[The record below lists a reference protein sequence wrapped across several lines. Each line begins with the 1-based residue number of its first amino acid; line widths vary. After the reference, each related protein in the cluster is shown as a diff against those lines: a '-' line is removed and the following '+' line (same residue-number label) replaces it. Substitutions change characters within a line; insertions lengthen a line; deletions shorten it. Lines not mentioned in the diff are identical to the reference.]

1 MLRLKLIIRRAM
13 LKKLALVIVKAG
25 TLVSRKVALKV
36 ANSIY
41 LLKVLIKNIEVEL
54 KLNKMRLQISYQITL
69 VWKRLIMSLMSKMNP
84 RTIIRISEYEFN

>member
-1 MLRLKLIIRRAM
+1 MFRLKLIIRRAM

-41 LLKVLIKNIEVEL
+41 LLKVLIKKIEVEL
-54 KLNKMRLQISYQITL
+54 KLNRNETPNFLSNNSSVEKINYELNEQDESDNYHQ
-69 VWKRLIMSLMSKMNP
+69 NF
-84 RTIIRISEYEFN
+84 RI

>member
-1 MLRLKLIIRRAM
+1 MFRLKLIIRRAM

-41 LLKVLIKNIEVEL
+41 LLKVLIKKIEVEL
-54 KLNKMRLQISYQITL
+54 KL
-69 VWKRLIMSLMSKMNP
+69 KRNETPNFLSNNSSVEKINYELNEQDESDNYHQNF
-84 RTIIRISEYEFN
+84 RI

>member
-1 MLRLKLIIRRAM
+1 MFRLKLIIRRAM

-41 LLKVLIKNIEVEL
+41 LLKVLIKKIEVEL
-54 KLNKMRLQISYQITL
+54 KL
-69 VWKRLIMSLMSKMNP
+69 KRNETPNFLSNNSSVEKIN
-84 RTIIRISEYEFN
+84 YELNEQDESDNRSH

>member
-1 MLRLKLIIRRAM
+1 MFRLKLIIRRAM
-13 LKKLALVIVKAG
+13 LKKLALVIIKAG

-54 KLNKMRLQISYQITL
+54 KLNKNETPNFLSNNSSVEKINYEQDESENYHP
-69 VWKRLIMSLMSKMNP
+69 NF
-84 RTIIRISEYEFN
+84 RI